1 MAVLSALW
9 LAVQLGLLWVPVW
22 VAQLAMRRQDQTR

>member
-9 LAVQLGLLWVPVW
+9 LAVQLGLLWV
-22 VAQLAMRRQDQTR
+22 AQLAMRRQDQTRRTL